1 MSLRKLILF
10 SMVAVFCL
18 DRSAFSQVNGVE
30 IAGGETAQ
38 VFGGKEPVVKV
49 IDVEGKE
56 VASIPIEKDP
66 GKFIYSKSANTLYV
80 VHDEK
85 KGEHFIS
92 AVNLTTNR
100 VDKQIKV
107 GAGASVELLFSNDQ
121 HRLFCYTAGKQLL
134 PVGDSLDLPYEP
146 AISEIDTASN
156 ELVTA
161 YNWFDKF
168 RADVPRKRWVY
179 EGHLIAASDKGYLV
193 TTSSAFLS
201 TRSETNLLYF
211 QAILL
216 DLLS

>member
-100 VDKQIKV
+100 VDGLRAAMSANPCLDKPALALADSALTTQQCRE
-107 GAGASVELLFSNDQ
+107 GRQPQQQGRRQ
-121 HRLFCYTAGKQLL
+121 HA
-134 PVGDSLDLPYEP
+134 VS
-146 AISEIDTASN
+146 
-156 ELVTA
+156 
-161 YNWFDKF
+161 
-168 RADVPRKRWVY
+168 
-179 EGHLIAASDKGYLV
+179 
-193 TTSSAFLS
+193 
-201 TRSETNLLYF
+201 
-211 QAILL
+211 
-216 DLLS
+216 